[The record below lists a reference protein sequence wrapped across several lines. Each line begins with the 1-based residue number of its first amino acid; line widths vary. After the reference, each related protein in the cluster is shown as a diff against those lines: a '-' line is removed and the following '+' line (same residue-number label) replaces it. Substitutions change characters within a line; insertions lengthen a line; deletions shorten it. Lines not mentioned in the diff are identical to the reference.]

1 MTIVFT
7 NGCFDIIHRGHVELL
22 KYARSIG
29 DHLVVGINS
38 DESVRKN
45 KGKDRPVNSEHDRC
59 AILESFRFVDDVIIF
74 KEDTP
79 INLIKQ
85 IKPDIIVKGGDYLK
99 EDVVGFDFCEVR
111 IFDYLDGYSTTKII
125 EDTFNR

>member
-7 NGCFDIIHRGHVELL
+7 NGCFDIIHKGHVELL

-38 DESVRKN
+38 DESVMKN
-45 KGKDRPVNSEHDRC
+45 KGKDRPVNSENDRC

>member
-45 KGKDRPVNSEHDRC
+45 KGKDRPINSEHDRY
-59 AILESFRFVDDVIIF
+59 AILESFRFVDDVVIF

>member
-38 DESVRKN
+38 DESVMKN
-45 KGKDRPVNSEHDRC
+45 KGKDRPVNSENDRC